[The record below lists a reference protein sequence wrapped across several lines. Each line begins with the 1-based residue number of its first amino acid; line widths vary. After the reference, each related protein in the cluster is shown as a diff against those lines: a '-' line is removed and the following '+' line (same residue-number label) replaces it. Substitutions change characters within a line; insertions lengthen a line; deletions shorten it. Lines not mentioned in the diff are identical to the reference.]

1 MQETKAID
9 NSLIDSLSGLVQREV
24 RNYLNDDNIPTQSDI
39 EDYISDWMDVNLN
52 RLLTDKI
59 RIAID

>member
-39 EDYISDWMDVNLN
+39 EDYISDWMDNNLN